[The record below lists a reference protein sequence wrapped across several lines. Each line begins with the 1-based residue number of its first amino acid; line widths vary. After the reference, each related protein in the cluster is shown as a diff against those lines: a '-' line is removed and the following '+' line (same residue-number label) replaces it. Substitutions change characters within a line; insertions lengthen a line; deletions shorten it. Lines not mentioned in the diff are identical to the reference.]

1 NLTVKAGGDITDS
14 GKVAVTGTT
23 TLNAGTSNIALNTST
38 NDFSTVAVT
47 AAKKLTLVDANAL
60 NLGASTLSGA
70 VGITSHGTLTLMGNL
85 NAGTNKVTLNAGSGA
100 INGAY
105 TVTSGSASLT
115 GSTIGTAA
123 RPYINA
129 SGLLTLKATFAV
141 NDVSANL
148 RGPTDLEVTVSSAPG
163 KVLLNGTVIYP

>member
-1 NLTVKAGGDITDS
+1 MKAGGGITDS
-14 GKVAVTGTT
+14 GKVTVTGTT
-23 TLNAGTSNIALNTST
+23 NLTAGTNDIVLDYST
-38 NDFSTVAVT
+38 NDFSKVTVT
-47 AAKKLTLVDANAL
+47 SAKKLTLVDANAL
-60 NLGASTLSGA
+60 NLGTSTLSGA

-85 NAGTNKVTLNAGSGA
+85 NAGTNKVTLNSGSGA

-129 SGLLTLKATFAV
+129 SGLLTLKATSAV
-141 NDVSANL
+141 NGVSATL
-148 RGPTDLEVTVSSAPG
+148 RGPANLDVTVNSAPG
-163 KVLLNGTVIYP
+163 SVLLNGKVIYP